1 MILVMAS
8 SPSMA
13 RQFHHITFTRS
24 SDILGTSARAIGR
37 KVGRSLRTKSLPS
50 FILGKENTMATYVTL
65 FNFTEK
71 GAREIKDTL
80 KRVEAAKAAAKQ
92 FGVTIKEVLWLQ
104 GQYDLVAITEVTDE
118 IAAAALTLNT
128 IKLGNSRTQTMR
140 AFTAA
145 EMAKIL
151 EKVN

>member
-1 MILVMAS
+1 
-8 SPSMA
+8 
-13 RQFHHITFTRS
+13 
-24 SDILGTSARAIGR
+24 
-37 KVGRSLRTKSLPS
+37 
-50 FILGKENTMATYVTL
+50 MATYVTL

-92 FGVTIKEVLWLQ
+92 FGVTIKEILWLQ

-151 EKVN
+151 EKVS

>member
-1 MILVMAS
+1 
-8 SPSMA
+8 
-13 RQFHHITFTRS
+13 
-24 SDILGTSARAIGR
+24 
-37 KVGRSLRTKSLPS
+37 
-50 FILGKENTMATYVTL
+50 MATYVTL

-71 GAREIKDTL
+71 GAREIKDTV

>member
-1 MILVMAS
+1 
-8 SPSMA
+8 
-13 RQFHHITFTRS
+13 
-24 SDILGTSARAIGR
+24 
-37 KVGRSLRTKSLPS
+37 
-50 FILGKENTMATYVTL
+50 MATYITL

-92 FGVTIKEVLWLQ
+92 FGVTIKEILWLQ

-151 EKVN
+151 EKVS

>member
-1 MILVMAS
+1 
-8 SPSMA
+8 
-13 RQFHHITFTRS
+13 
-24 SDILGTSARAIGR
+24 
-37 KVGRSLRTKSLPS
+37 
-50 FILGKENTMATYVTL
+50 MATYVTL

-104 GQYDLVAITEVTDE
+104 GQYDLVAITEATDE

-128 IKLGNSRTQTMR
+128 IKLGNSRVQTMR
-140 AFTAA
+140 AFTAG

-151 EKVN
+151 EKVT

>member
-1 MILVMAS
+1 
-8 SPSMA
+8 
-13 RQFHHITFTRS
+13 
-24 SDILGTSARAIGR
+24 
-37 KVGRSLRTKSLPS
+37 
-50 FILGKENTMATYVTL
+50 MATYVTL

-92 FGVTIKEVLWLQ
+92 FGVTIKEVLSLQ
-104 GQYDLVAITEVTDE
+104 GQYDLVAITEATDE

-128 IKLGNSRTQTMR
+128 IKLGNSRVQTMR
-140 AFTAA
+140 AFTAG

-151 EKVN
+151 EKVA

>member
-1 MILVMAS
+1 M
-8 SPSMA
+8 
-13 RQFHHITFTRS
+13 
-24 SDILGTSARAIGR
+24 
-37 KVGRSLRTKSLPS
+37 
-50 FILGKENTMATYVTL
+50 TL

-71 GAREIKDTL
+71 GAREIKDTV

-92 FGVTIKEVLWLQ
+92 FGVTIKEILWVQ
-104 GQYDLVAITEVTDE
+104 GQYDLVAITEAADE

-128 IKLGNSRTQTMR
+128 IKLGNSRVQAMR

-151 EKVN
+151 EKVA

>member
-1 MILVMAS
+1 
-8 SPSMA
+8 
-13 RQFHHITFTRS
+13 
-24 SDILGTSARAIGR
+24 
-37 KVGRSLRTKSLPS
+37 
-50 FILGKENTMATYVTL
+50 MATYVTL

-104 GQYDLVAITEVTDE
+104 GQYDLVAITEATDE

-128 IKLGNSRTQTMR
+128 IKLGNSRVQTMR

-151 EKVN
+151 EKVT